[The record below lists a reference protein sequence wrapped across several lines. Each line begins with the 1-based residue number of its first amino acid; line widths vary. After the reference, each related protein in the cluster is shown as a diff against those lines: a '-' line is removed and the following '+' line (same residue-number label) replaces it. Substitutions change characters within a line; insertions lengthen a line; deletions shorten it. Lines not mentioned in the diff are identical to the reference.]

1 MTTTGEQKPD
11 TEAALYAGAIATGVV
26 ALLPY
31 VNVLIF
37 PCYVIGPVV
46 AVWFAVSKR
55 AQSLTS
61 KQAAKLG
68 FLSAFFGSMAAVV
81 LADIIWQFFDYQLWQ
96 RQNAQF
102 MIAIFR
108 AICESVDGRRGID
121 RDGAECRQTVR
132 LVYDHRAGD
141 RQRDHVRNF
150 WNGGRTDH
158 QQSYGETTASRHLIT
173 VAAQANRK
181 LVWKKKRR
189 RFRARVFRSPESFG
203 SRGQGI
209 RRRFAHDRESSM
221 RGFVCD
227 WLCNL
232 AEKSLTRQ

>member
-1 MTTTGEQKPD
+1 MAAVNGQKPD

-26 ALLPY
+26 ALMPY

-61 KQAAKLG
+61 KEAVKLG

-81 LADIIWQFFDYQLWQ
+81 LGDIIWQFFDYQLWA

-108 AICESVDGRRGID
+108 SFASQATVDAVSTAMEQNAGKPFAWYMIIAQVIVNAIMSGIF
-121 RDGAECRQTVR
+121 GT
-132 LVYDHRAGD
+132 LAG
-141 RQRDHVRNF
+141 
-150 WNGGRTDH
+150 
-158 QQSYGETTASRHLIT
+158 LIT
-173 VAAQANRK
+173 NKVTAKQPRP
-181 LVWKKKRR
+181 V
-189 RFRARVFRSPESFG
+189 
-203 SRGQGI
+203 I
-209 RRRFAHDRESSM
+209 
-221 RGFVCD
+221 
-227 WLCNL
+227 
-232 AEKSLTRQ
+232 